1 MKDEPGTLAM
11 ENTSGQGRSAVI
23 PKEIRGWNWGAFF
36 FGWLW
41 GICHKVWISLLS
53 AIPYV
58 GVIMCIVLGVKG
70 NEWAWRNKRWDSIEH
85 FKRTQRTWAYW
96 ALAIFVLV
104 VILILFVSLFDFI
117 LEGY

>member
-1 MKDEPGTLAM
+1 MEDDPGTLEM
-11 ENTSGQGRSAVI
+11 ENTSGQGRLAII

-41 GICHKVWISLLS
+41 GISNKVWISLLCL
-53 AIPYV
+53 IPWV
-58 GVIMCIVLGVKG
+58 GFIMLIVLGMQG

-104 VILILFVSLFDFI
+104 VIVYLFMFL
-117 LEGY
+117 LA

>member
-1 MKDEPGTLAM
+1 MKEESGTLAM

-23 PKEIRGWNWGAFF
+23 PKEIQGWNWGAFF

-41 GICHKVWISLLS
+41 GISHRVWISLLS
-53 AIPYV
+53 AIPYA
-58 GVIMCIVLGVKG
+58 GVIMLIVLGVKG

-96 ALAIFVLV
+96 ALEIFLLSVLLYYLV
-104 VILILFVSLFDFI
+104 FLLS
-117 LEGY
+117 